1 MQIILEMLGW
11 LIFNFIGP
19 LVLHFLGLNMRF
31 SILKIFKPSLIY
43 HEFLDSESGSNDF
56 YNLIVG
62 IPTLCG
68 LIFGIFYLFN

>member
-1 MQIILEMLGW
+1 MQIIIEILVWLVFELVGLILGASVRFA
-11 LIFNFIGP
+11 IF
-19 LVLHFLGLNMRF
+19 
-31 SILKIFKPSLIY
+31 KIFKPSLIY

-68 LIFGIFYLFN
+68 LIFGIIYLIYN